1 MEKIKLDNEKINKL
15 NTMNARL
22 DKLYGKDGTI
32 QREEFRIKALAYYYG
47 ELLKEKRIEKKLT
60 QQELAEL
67 TGLNR
72 PYIAKVEKGSTDI
85 QLSSFIRLL
94 QGLGM
99 SLSIK

>member
-1 MEKIKLDNEKINKL
+1 MERIKLDNEKINKL
-15 NTMNARL
+15 NTMNSRL
-22 DKLYGKDGTI
+22 DKLYGKDGTT
-32 QREEFRIKALAYYYG
+32 QRADFKLKALAYYYG

-60 QQELAEL
+60 QQELADL